1 MLDCTSDVCAVRG
14 LWIVWSG
21 WCILQLRLPAEPSA
35 VGIRYGGGICC
46 TVFERLLFGLLLRYS
61 VDGEITWSS

>member
-1 MLDCTSDVCAVRG
+1 MFVLYDGFG
-14 LWIVWSG
+14 LAGVG

-35 VGIRYGGGICC
+35 VGIRYGCGICC